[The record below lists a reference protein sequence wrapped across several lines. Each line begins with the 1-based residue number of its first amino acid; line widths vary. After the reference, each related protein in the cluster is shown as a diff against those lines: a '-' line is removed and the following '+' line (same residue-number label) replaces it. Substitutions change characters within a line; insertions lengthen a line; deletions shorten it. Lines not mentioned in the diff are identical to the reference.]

1 MFFKNGC
8 RILCFLWE
16 NTAWAIARVDL
27 RPLMLYFSAVKSMV
41 YSMDDYT
48 QPDGRGNNRRGGKEE
63 QCYLRPDYE
72 GGAGRTAPRYMDTL
86 N

>member
-41 YSMDDYT
+41 YSMDDYV
-48 QPDGRGNNRRGGKEE
+48 QPDGRGNNRRAG
-63 QCYLRPDYE
+63 QCERGVIYGRLMKVGQGERHPD
-72 GGAGRTAPRYMDTL
+72 TWTL
-86 N
+86 